1 MKAKRNR
8 LRISGAGSEDR
19 SMKKRTGG
27 WLTAA
32 LLAAAL
38 AMCVYGAAAGQA
50 EDVLAKAVRICME
63 CIGLG

>member
-1 MKAKRNR
+1 
-8 LRISGAGSEDR
+8 
-19 SMKKRTGG
+19 MKKRTGG

-38 AMCVYGAAAGQA
+38 AMCAFGAAAGQT
-50 EDVLAKAVRICME
+50 EDVLEKAARICME